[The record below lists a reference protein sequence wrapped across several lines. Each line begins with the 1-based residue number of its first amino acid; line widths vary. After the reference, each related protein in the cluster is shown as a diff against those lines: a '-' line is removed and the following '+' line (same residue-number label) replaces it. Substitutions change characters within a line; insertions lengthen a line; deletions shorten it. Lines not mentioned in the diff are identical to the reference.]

1 MSNAMASDSS
11 RRRRIGR
18 PYGSKDSYAPR
29 IKRGLTSTSTSDDG
43 APGEPKV
50 LSDEWIRLKLDKKT
64 PPPDPRYVLAREIEI
79 TSTQWPWEW
88 TKGFEPEKWTIA
100 MMRDLRDLI
109 KGYQGRFNLCGD
121 KCHPLK
127 VGLIRSARE
136 RDKNNPK
143 LNRDDLSNALG
154 YYELDTKKDKKQ
166 KQVSV
171 PCENTAATPIVVEDT
186 PPETPHAVSRASP
199 APSSSSVV
207 SNYTSASSPV
217 SRASSV
223 TTVTADSPGA
233 TRAESPCPTAHED
246 QVDATMEDDSMFV
259 ETVSDFPEYRS
270 SSADKG
276 EDCKSPKSKP
286 SPQPEGM
293 ESEPSVQPQPEE
305 PSETVERA
313 EAHVRESV
321 ETEMQI
327 DSDVPVHEPVAENAT
342 DSNSSS
348 PQPQSTFS
356 IPSTPEDIIKSLE
369 LLELQEKSEGEK
381 LTPLLTTSKT
391 KVQATESAMAA
402 TQGPNRKIQALCEN
416 YKIFQARKA
425 EIVDGLEFLK
435 GNLERRNVHPESD
448 EYRRT
453 LMHNNSRLQHCE
465 TTICN
470 VQKEIEEEFKKATD
484 REIEI
489 RGQLEK
495 EYAEFEQLQ
504 NKERGICR
512 NVQYYSFIAS
522 LLRLG
527 PLGLDSL
534 LYKLRYSGVDVVGEV
549 NKNSPDVVLDHVMTT

>member
-1 MSNAMASDSS
+1 MISS
-11 RRRRIGR
+11 FETLQYH
-18 PYGSKDSYAPR
+18 P
-29 IKRGLTSTSTSDDG
+29 T
-43 APGEPKV
+43 PGEPKV
-50 LSDEWIRLKLDKKT
+50 LSEEWIRLKLDKKT

-79 TSTQWPWEW
+79 ISTQWPWEW
-88 TKGFEPEKWTIA
+88 TKGFEPEK
-100 MMRDLRDLI
+100 
-109 KGYQGRFNLCGD
+109 
-121 KCHPLK
+121 
-127 VGLIRSARE
+127 E

-143 LNRDDLSNALG
+143 LSRDDLSNALG
-154 YYELDTKKDKKQ
+154 YYELDTKKEKKQ
-166 KQVSV
+166 QQVSV

-199 APSSSSVV
+199 APSSPSVV
-207 SNYTSASSPV
+207 SDYTSASSPA

-233 TRAESPCPTAHED
+233 TRAESPCPTVHED
-246 QVDATMEDDSMFV
+246 EVDATMKDDSMFV

-348 PQPQSTFS
+348 PQPQSTSS
-356 IPSTPEDIIKSLE
+356 IPSTPEDIIK
-369 LLELQEKSEGEK
+369 K
-381 LTPLLTTSKT
+381 
-391 KVQATESAMAA
+391 SAMAA
-402 TQGPNRKIQALCEN
+402 TQGPNKKIQDLCEN

-435 GNLERRNVHPESD
+435 ENLERRNVHPESD

-504 NKERGICR
+504 NQERGICR

-549 NKNSPDVVLDHVMTT
+549 NKNSPNAVLDHVMTT

>member
-29 IKRGLTSTSTSDDG
+29 IKRGLKSTSD
-43 APGEPKV
+43 PKP
-50 LSDEWIRLKLDKKT
+50 LSDEEIRMKLDKKA
-64 PPPDPRYVLAREIEI
+64 PPPDPRMALARDIEI
-79 TSTQWPWEW
+79 LTTQWPWEW
-88 TKGFEPEKWTIA
+88 TTEAFEPERWTVA

-109 KGYQGRFNLCGD
+109 KGYQGRYNLNGD
-121 KCHPLK
+121 CCHLLK
-127 VGLIRSARE
+127 VTLIRSARE
-136 RDKNNPK
+136 RDKNNQK
-143 LNRDDLSNALG
+143 LTRGDLSNALKHFDL
-154 YYELDTKKDKKQ
+154 ETKKEKKQ
-166 KQVSV
+166 QQVSV
-171 PCENTAATPIVVEDT
+171 PCENTAAMPVVVEDT
-186 PPETPHAVSRASP
+186 PPETPSARSRASP

-207 SNYTSASSPV
+207 SDYASASSPV

-233 TRAESPCPTAHED
+233 TRAESCPTVHED
-246 QVDATMEDDSMFV
+246 EVDATMEDGSMFV
-259 ETVSDFPEYRS
+259 EIVSDFPEYRS

-276 EDCKSPKSKP
+276 EDCKSPKSNP

-293 ESEPSVQPQPEE
+293 ESEPSVQPQAEE
-305 PSETVERA
+305 SSETVERA
-313 EAHVRESV
+313 QAHVRESV

-327 DSDVPVHEPVAENAT
+327 DSDEPVHEPVAENAT
-342 DSNSSS
+342 ESNSNT
-348 PQPQSTFS
+348 PQPQSTPS
-356 IPSTPEDIIKSLE
+356 LPSTPEDIIKSLE

-402 TQGPNRKIQALCEN
+402 TQGPNRKLQDLCETL
-416 YKIFQARKA
+416 KIFQAREG
-425 EIVDGLEFLK
+425 EIIESLAFLK
-435 GNLERRNVHPESD
+435 QTLEGRNVHPESD

-453 LMHNNSRLQHCE
+453 LLHSNSRLQHCQ
-465 TTICN
+465 TTIRS
-470 VQKEIEEEFKKATD
+470 VQKEIEEEFQKATH

-504 NKERGICR
+504 DKERGVCR

-534 LYKLRYSGVDVVGEV
+534 LYKLRYSGVDMVGEV
-549 NKNSPDVVLDHVMTT
+549 NKNSSNAVLDHVMT

>member
-1 MSNAMASDSS
+1 MSNAKASDSS

-43 APGEPKV
+43 APGEPKF

-79 TSTQWPWEW
+79 ISTQWPWEW
-88 TKGFEPEKWTIA
+88 TQGFEPEKWTIA

-109 KGYQGRFNLCGD
+109 KGYQGRFNLYND

-143 LNRDDLSNALG
+143 LSRDDLSNALG
-154 YYELDTKKDKKQ
+154 YYELDTKKEKKQ
-166 KQVSV
+166 QQVSV

-186 PPETPHAVSRASP
+186 PPEIPHAVSRASP

-207 SNYTSASSPV
+207 SDYTSASPPV

-233 TRAESPCPTAHED
+233 TRAESSCPTVHED
-246 QVDATMEDDSMFV
+246 QVDATMEDGSMFV

-276 EDCKSPKSKP
+276 EDCKSPKSNP
-286 SPQPEGM
+286 SPQPGGM
-293 ESEPSVQPQPEE
+293 ESEPSVQPQAEE
-305 PSETVERA
+305 SSETVEQA

-342 DSNSSS
+342 ESNSSS
-348 PQPQSTFS
+348 VS
-356 IPSTPEDIIKSLE
+356 ITSL
-369 LLELQEKSEGEK
+369 
-381 LTPLLTTSKT
+381 KT
-391 KVQATESAMAA
+391 
-402 TQGPNRKIQALCEN
+402 
-416 YKIFQARKA
+416 
-425 EIVDGLEFLK
+425 
-435 GNLERRNVHPESD
+435 
-448 EYRRT
+448 
-453 LMHNNSRLQHCE
+453 
-465 TTICN
+465 
-470 VQKEIEEEFKKATD
+470 
-484 REIEI
+484 
-489 RGQLEK
+489 
-495 EYAEFEQLQ
+495 
-504 NKERGICR
+504 
-512 NVQYYSFIAS
+512 
-522 LLRLG
+522 
-527 PLGLDSL
+527 
-534 LYKLRYSGVDVVGEV
+534 
-549 NKNSPDVVLDHVMTT
+549 

>member
-1 MSNAMASDSS
+1 MASDSS

-166 KQVSV
+166 QQV
-171 PCENTAATPIVVEDT
+171 
-186 PPETPHAVSRASP
+186 
-199 APSSSSVV
+199 
-207 SNYTSASSPV
+207 
-217 SRASSV
+217 
-223 TTVTADSPGA
+223 
-233 TRAESPCPTAHED
+233 
-246 QVDATMEDDSMFV
+246 
-259 ETVSDFPEYRS
+259 S

-348 PQPQSTFS
+348 PQPQSTSS

>member
-29 IKRGLTSTSTSDDG
+29 IKRGLKSTSD
-43 APGEPKV
+43 PKP
-50 LSDEWIRLKLDKKT
+50 LSDEEIRMKLDKKA
-64 PPPDPRYVLAREIEI
+64 PPPDPRMTLARDIEI
-79 TSTQWPWEW
+79 LTTQWPWDW
-88 TKGFEPEKWTIA
+88 TENFEPERWTVT
-100 MMRDLRDLI
+100 MMRDLRDLT
-109 KGYQGRFNLCGD
+109 KGYQGKYNLYGD
-121 KCHPLK
+121 SCRDLK
-127 VGLIRSARE
+127 LHLYRSARE

-154 YYELDTKKDKKQ
+154 YHELDTKKGKKQ
-166 KQVSV
+166 QQVSV
-171 PCENTAATPIVVEDT
+171 PCENTAATPVVVVDT
-186 PPETPHAVSRASP
+186 PPETPLAVSRASP
-199 APSSSSVV
+199 APSSSTVV
-207 SNYTSASSPV
+207 SDYASASSPV

-233 TRAESPCPTAHED
+233 TRAESSCPTVHED
-246 QVDATMEDDSMFV
+246 EVDATMEDGSMFV

-286 SPQPEGM
+286 SPQAEGM
-293 ESEPSVQPQPEE
+293 ESEPSVQPQPDES
-305 PSETVERA
+305 SETVERP

-327 DSDVPVHEPVAENAT
+327 DSDEPVHEPVAENAT
-342 DSNSSS
+342 ESNSNS
-348 PQPQSTFS
+348 PQPQ
-356 IPSTPEDIIKSLE
+356 STPEDIIKSLE

-402 TQGPNRKIQALCEN
+402 TQGPNRKLQALCEDL
-416 YKIFQARKA
+416 KIFQARKA
-425 EIVDGLEFLK
+425 EIIDSLEFFK
-435 GNLERRNVHPESD
+435 QNLERRNVHPESD
-448 EYRRT
+448 EYRPT
-453 LMHNNSRLQHCE
+453 SLHPNSRLQHCE
-465 TTICN
+465 TMIRN
-470 VQKEIEEEFKKATD
+470 VQKEIEEEFQKATH

-495 EYAEFEQLQ
+495 EYAEFQQLQ
-504 NKERGICR
+504 DKERGVCR

-527 PLGLDSL
+527 PLGLDNL
-534 LYKLRYSGVDVVGEV
+534 LYKLRYSGVDMVGEV
-549 NKNSPDVVLDHVMTT
+549 NKNSPNAVLDHVMST